1 VPAQELAETQRY
13 LSGSYLVGLQ
23 TQSALVGTLARNWVV
38 GLPPEQLVN
47 YTKAVHRVTAAQ
59 VQAVAKT
66 YFAPE
71 AYSWVVVGDAA
82 VAPQLQPFG
91 RFETLKP

>member
-1 VPAQELAETQRY
+1 M
-13 LSGSYLVGLQ
+13 
-23 TQSALVGTLARNWVV
+23 
-38 GLPPEQLVN
+38 
-47 YTKAVHRVTAAQ
+47 TAAQ